1 MLVFRSYL
9 FNTLFYA
16 NTVIMLIVIGI
27 PALLLP
33 GRATVWMAITW
44 ARISLW
50 LMRVI
55 VGTRYEV
62 TGLDNIPAGGI
73 IVAAKHQSF
82 WETFALLTVF
92 TDPVYILKRELTWIP
107 FFGWALLKSR
117 MIPVDRGAKGRAL
130 AQITRRAHVE
140 LGQRRRQLI
149 IFPEGTRRP
158 PGAEPAYKF
167 GVAHLYAELSVP
179 CVPVA
184 LNSGLYWPRR
194 KAIRRPGTVR
204 ISILPPILPGMDKV
218 SFHTELQ
225 RRIEPECNRLLALAR
240 AEIAG
245 QPDA

>member
-1 MLVFRSYL
+1 MLVLRSLL
-9 FNTLFYA
+9 FNTFFYA
-16 NTVIMLIVIGI
+16 NTILMLIVLIV

-33 GRATVWMAITW
+33 ARATVWVAITW
-44 ARISLW
+44 AKVSLW
-50 LMRVI
+50 LMKVI

-62 TGLDNIPAGGI
+62 TGIENIPAGGI

-107 FFGWALLKSR
+107 LFGWALLKSR

-130 AQITRRAHVE
+130 AQITRRAHLE
-140 LGQRRRQLI
+140 LGRRGRQLI

-167 GVAHLYAELSVP
+167 GVAHLYAELDVP

-194 KAIRRPGTVR
+194 QTIRRPGTVR
-204 ISILPPILPGMDKV
+204 ISILPPIMPGLDKV
-218 SFHTELQ
+218 AFHTELQ
-225 RRIEPECNRLLALAR
+225 RRVEAECERLLAVGR
-240 AEIAG
+240 AEIGAQYDG
-245 QPDA
+245 

>member
-50 LMRVI
+50 LLRVI

-92 TDPVYILKRELTWIP
+92 TNPVYILKRELTW
-107 FFGWALLKSR
+107 
-117 MIPVDRGAKGRAL
+117 
-130 AQITRRAHVE
+130 
-140 LGQRRRQLI
+140 
-149 IFPEGTRRP
+149 
-158 PGAEPAYKF
+158 
-167 GVAHLYAELSVP
+167 
-179 CVPVA
+179 
-184 LNSGLYWPRR
+184 
-194 KAIRRPGTVR
+194 
-204 ISILPPILPGMDKV
+204 
-218 SFHTELQ
+218 
-225 RRIEPECNRLLALAR
+225 
-240 AEIAG
+240 
-245 QPDA
+245 